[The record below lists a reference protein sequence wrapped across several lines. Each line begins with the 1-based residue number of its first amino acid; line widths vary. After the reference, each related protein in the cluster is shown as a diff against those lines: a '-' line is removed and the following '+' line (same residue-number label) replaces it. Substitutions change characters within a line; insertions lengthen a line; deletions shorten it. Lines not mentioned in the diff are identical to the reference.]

1 MSGSPILTT
10 RRLFSH
16 PERCVSRRRRDFSA
30 GLETQPTA
38 EIMTALK
45 HHMSREPAIGMFL
58 QHAPQR
64 QGVTHLE
71 LVCDLYLVSIW
82 NTITNE
88 WRRARH
94 ATVFLKMKIP
104 RNLRQSAPAGHRVT
118 ARADVFEGYNFE
130 IAHIGPYQARRT
142 LIFGRCAGVTH

>member
-1 MSGSPILTT
+1 MSDPPILTT

-16 PERCVSRRRRDFSA
+16 HGEAEHCVSRRRRDFSV

-38 EIMTALK
+38 EIMAALK
-45 HHMSREPAIGMFL
+45 HHMSREPAIDMFL

-71 LVCDLYLVSIW
+71 LVCDLYLVLIW

-88 WRRARH
+88 WMRARH
-94 ATVFLKMKIP
+94 ATVF
-104 RNLRQSAPAGHRVT
+104 
-118 ARADVFEGYNFE
+118 F
-130 IAHIGPYQARRT
+130 
-142 LIFGRCAGVTH
+142 